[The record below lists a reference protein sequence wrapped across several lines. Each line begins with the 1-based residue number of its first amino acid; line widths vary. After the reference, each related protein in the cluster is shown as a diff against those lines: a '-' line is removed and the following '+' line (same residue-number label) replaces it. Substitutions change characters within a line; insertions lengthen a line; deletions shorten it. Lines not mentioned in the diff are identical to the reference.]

1 MPRVGLAALLL
12 LCASVL
18 ELAALA
24 PLGLPGSTPD
34 VVLLVVVALALRWG
48 PLDGAVVGFAA
59 GLLLDLA
66 PPSDGGAGRW
76 AAVFL
81 LLGYAVGRLF
91 EDADDTPVVALFAV
105 TLASAASV
113 LGYAALAA
121 LVGDE
126 GVDWPRVPGL
136 MTSSVIY
143 DVVLTAVVV
152 PVVGGLARR
161 IDPEPDF
168 RR

>member
-1 MPRVGLAALLL
+1 MPRVGLAALLV
-12 LCASVL
+12 LCGAVL
-18 ELAALA
+18 ELAVLA
-24 PLGLPGSTPD
+24 PLGLPGATPD

-59 GLLLDLA
+59 GLVVDLT

-81 LLGYAVGRLF
+81 LVGFAVGRVF

-113 LGYAALAA
+113 LGYAALAS
-121 LVGDE
+121 LVGDD
-126 GVDWPRVPGL
+126 GVEWARVPSL
-136 MTSSVIY
+136 VTSSVIY